1 MLRKRVRLKTEE
13 LRLVN
18 EILKVLAK
26 YGNLDKVFEKVLQIF
41 YSFWSIDA
49 GFIALKDENGRLRVH
64 TAFGFLPEEVERA
77 IYSKGEGITGL
88 TYQLGIPLYATEDK
102 LINKTGLLQRLR
114 GKELAFYTAPI
125 KVGDKVVGVL
135 GLFKEVSPKGGR
147 VEKILETLSV
157 VGSIL
162 GTFLELQ
169 EKSDLP
175 PNLAKELIK
184 RLASRW
190 EGEYLFTSSGKRVN
204 DLLLLLDKLKTFS
217 SPVLFSGPA
226 GSGKAVFARLL
237 HSLGSPDRKL
247 EELDTRGLT
256 AERLEELFE
265 EKIKAASGGNLLLR
279 RVEFLPLPLQEKLL
293 GLIREGKIRIFATAG
308 ERLEEFHREG
318 KLLPS
323 LYEALKLFEVKVPP
337 LSERKEDIEP
347 LFLFLV
353 EKYRSAWGIDT
364 KVAPE
369 VVHFLVERPP
379 EENIRGLERL
389 VKRLLTLFANKE
401 LITLRELE
409 LIEPDLFRESLV
421 EKAPDGEKKFTEQLE
436 EEEKRRIIEALQK
449 ANYVKSRAAKMLGYT
464 LRQLDYRL
472 KKYGIEVKRE
482 R

>member
-26 YGNLDKVFEKVLQIF
+26 YGSIDKVFEKVLQIF

-49 GFIALKDENGRLRVH
+49 GFIALKDENGHLRVH
-64 TAFGFLPEEVERA
+64 TAFGFLPREVERA

-102 LINKTGLLQRLR
+102 LINKTGLLERLK
-114 GKELAFYTAPI
+114 GKQKAFYTAPI

-135 GLFKEVSPKGGR
+135 GLFKEVPPKGER

-162 GTFLELQ
+162 GTFLELK
-169 EKSDLP
+169 ERSSLP
-175 PNLAKELIK
+175 PTIAKELIK
-184 RLASRW
+184 RLLLRW
-190 EGEYLFTSSGKRVN
+190 EGEYLFTSSSKRVN
-204 DLLLLLDKLKTFS
+204 DLLFLLERLKSFS

-226 GSGKAVFARLL
+226 GSGKAAFARLL
-237 HSLGSPDRKL
+237 HSLSAPEKKL
-247 EELDTRGLT
+247 EELDTRGLST
-256 AERLEELFE
+256 ERLEKLFG
-265 EKIKAASGGNLLLR
+265 EKVKAASGGNMLLR
-279 RVEFLPLPLQEKLL
+279 RVEFLPLPLQERLL
-293 GLIREGKIRIFATAG
+293 ELIRGGELRVFATAG
-308 ERLEEFHREG
+308 EKLEHFHREG
-318 KLLPS
+318 RFLPG
-323 LYEALKLFEVKVPP
+323 LYELLKLFEIKVPS
-337 LSERKEDIEP
+337 LKGRKEDIEP

-353 EKYRSAWGIDT
+353 EKYRALSGIDT

-369 VVHFLVERPP
+369 VVHFLMERPP
-379 EENIRGLERL
+379 EDNIRGLERL
-389 VKRLLTLFANKE
+389 VKRLLTLFADKE
-401 LITLRELE
+401 IVTLRDLE
-409 LIEPDLFRESLV
+409 LVEPDLFKEEVVQSGPTG
-421 EKAPDGEKKFTEQLE
+421 KKKFTEQLE

-472 KKYGIEVKRE
+472 KKYGIEIKRE